1 MNVQVEQFKV
11 LLRNL
16 RKKSEQKKLGIKKV
30 NDSLSSGKESK
41 KFSVQ
46 QEPKYNKK

>member
-1 MNVQVEQFKV
+1 MNVQAEQFKI

-16 RKKSEQKKLGIKKV
+16 RKKSEQKKLGIKKID
-30 NDSLSSGKESK
+30 NSFSSGKESK

-46 QEPKYNKK
+46 QKFKYNKE